1 MFLALYLVTKS
12 GVSRIL
18 ALYLALVAINMGV
31 SFYIDSGFFEPSMS
45 FISVWRSVNTYLLL
59 GPLITIFTLRT
70 IYPQRKNRWFDCLH
84 FMPFLVMASLS
95 LMIMYNNELPFLQF
109 MSAPL
114 LQVAKQPLSDRFG
127 LSYLLPATHFMG
139 YLFYSTWH
147 VFRFFLHNN
156 SHKIG
161 LQVSWNIGVLA
172 ISYLMMISIFVVLI
186 FSIISGK
193 AQTTDTFA
201 IANFSTVVM
210 FFVLTYLLIQCGHPV
225 AMATDNK
232 EAADESFNDP
242 VIPKEMLKHELSHE
256 QKQQLNE
263 LDSLMLKDK
272 LYLNTQLT
280 QLDLAN
286 ALALTRHQLS
296 LLLKEHHTGNFYE
309 LINHY
314 RVSAVIAAMKT
325 NPATDSLITI
335 AYASGFNSKS
345 TFNQVFKKKI
355 GQTPSQYRKA
365 LS

>member
-1 MFLALYLVTKS
+1 
-12 GVSRIL
+12 
-18 ALYLALVAINMGV
+18 
-31 SFYIDSGFFEPSMS
+31 MS
-45 FISVWRSVNTYLLL
+45 
-59 GPLITIFTLRT
+59 
-70 IYPQRKNRWFDCLH
+70 YP
-84 FMPFLVMASLS
+84 
-95 LMIMYNNELPFLQF
+95 I
-109 MSAPL
+109 
-114 LQVAKQPLSDRFG
+114 LQVAKQPLSHRFG

-147 VFRFFLHNN
+147 VFRFSLQNN

-161 LQVSWNIGVLA
+161 LQVSWNIGILA

-186 FSIISGK
+186 FSIVTGK
-193 AQTTDTFA
+193 EQTTESFA

-210 FFVLTYLLIQCGHPV
+210 FFILTYLLIQCGHPV

-232 EAADESFNDP
+232 EVADESFNDP
-242 VIPKEMLKHELSHE
+242 VRPKEMLKHELSHE

-286 ALALTRHQLS
+286 ALKLTRHQLS

-309 LINHY
+309 LINQY
-314 RVSAVIAAMKT
+314 RVSAVVEAMKT
-325 NPATDSLITI
+325 TPASDSLIAI

-345 TFNQVFKKKI
+345 TFNQVFKKQM
-355 GQTPSQYRKA
+355 GQTPGSYRKGIKIVQ
-365 LS
+365 